1 MIRMHVVTIG
11 QEFTPEDETS
21 NQTEAAEVTL
31 VCNDH
36 KHFKEDQEVIEA
48 ENKIVKKIFK
58 TVLVLLL
65 QLQSDLNFHSLA
77 RKRRK
82 YIFLW
87 RWAPSPSQLN
97 PKRKGTKVNQ
107 TFITR
112 SIFT

>member
-21 NQTEAAEVTL
+21 NQTEAAEITL

-65 QLQSDLNFHSLA
+65 QLQSDLNFHSLT

-82 YIFLW
+82 NIFL
-87 RWAPSPSQLN
+87 
-97 PKRKGTKVNQ
+97 
-107 TFITR
+107 
-112 SIFT
+112 